1 MTPTSTPTYKSW
13 TLLAC
18 GDNCGGPTP
27 KKFLGCFSSYSKTVY
42 TSPSVTSITD
52 ISTVIYENTA
62 LTTTWS
68 FGYFEESGFIY
79 EVLNGEPSVLGPTG
93 QLC

>member
-1 MTPTSTPTYKSW
+1 
-13 TLLAC
+13 LAC
-18 GDNCGGPTP
+18 GDYCGGPLL
-27 KKFLGCFSSYSKTVY
+27 KDFLGCFGSYSKTVY

-52 ISTVIYENTA
+52 VSTVIYENTA

-68 FGYFEESGFIY
+68 SGYFEESGFIY